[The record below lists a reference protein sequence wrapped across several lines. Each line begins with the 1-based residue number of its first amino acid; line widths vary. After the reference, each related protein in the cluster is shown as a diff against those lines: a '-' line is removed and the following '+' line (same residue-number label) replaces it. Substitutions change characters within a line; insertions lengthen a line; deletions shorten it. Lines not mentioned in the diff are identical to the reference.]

1 MRAQLGV
8 AVGDEARLNV
18 CELGVAVGLPRR
30 TIKEC
35 LLEGVSLED
44 AAQLEALVAL
54 FMEKTQDAERLLSR
68 VAEVDIRSKFEECLT
83 CHIVLILTRTNSFIF
98 HNRLYFLSTV

>member
-1 MRAQLGV
+1 MCVLVFFFGFPEVLQQVRAQLGV

-18 CELGVAVGLPRR
+18 CKLGVAVGLPRH
-30 TIKEC
+30 IVKEC

-44 AAQLEALVAL
+44 SAQLEALVAL

-68 VAEVDIRSKFEECLT
+68 VAELEFGSK
-83 CHIVLILTRTNSFIF
+83 
-98 HNRLYFLSTV
+98 STI

>member
-1 MRAQLGV
+1 MLQKVRSQLGV

-18 CELGVAVGLPRR
+18 CELGVAVGLPRC
-30 TIKEC
+30 TVKEC

-54 FMEKTQDAERLLSR
+54 FMEKTRDADRLLSR
-68 VAEVDIRSKFEECLT
+68 VAEVEIRSRSIICTRLT
-83 CHIVLILTRTNSFIF
+83 FSEDKSKCK
-98 HNRLYFLSTV
+98 

>member
-8 AVGDEARLNV
+8 AVGDKARLNV

-30 TIKEC
+30 TVKEC
-35 LLEGVSLED
+35 LLDGVDLED

-54 FMEKTQDAERLLSR
+54 FMEKTQDEDRLLSR
-68 VAEVDIRSKFEECLT
+68 VAEVGIQSRSTIKGSYFNNGRRLKVNKKKQTFKFHLFK
-83 CHIVLILTRTNSFIF
+83 I
-98 HNRLYFLSTV
+98 

>member
-1 MRAQLGV
+1 MRLTQITRVLIFFFSPGVLQKVRAQLGV

-68 VAEVDIRSKFEECLT
+68 VAEVDIRSRS
-83 CHIVLILTRTNSFIF
+83 I
-98 HNRLYFLSTV
+98 